1 MIDFLLGLGLIPLLI
16 LVNYIVIALCKLF
29 PKNIL
34 SITPVMI
41 GLDLI
46 VTLGYAI
53 SAKMFVTEVKPLLG
67 GIGVAIVVAL
77 AHKVLTMISVF
88 RKMFNIK

>member
-1 MIDFLLGLGLIPLLI
+1 MVDLLLAFGLIPLLI

-29 PKNIL
+29 PDKIL
-34 SITPVMI
+34 AITPVMI

-53 SAKMFVTEVKPLLG
+53 SAKMFD
-67 GIGVAIVVAL
+67 
-77 AHKVLTMISVF
+77 
-88 RKMFNIK
+88 IK